1 MSTILIMVLQL
12 DRQTLTVVAYTDII
26 FTEQISTDKQ
36 GGIKN
41 VKLIIN
47 VSGILFLNLFFFH
60 SYDG

>member
-26 FTEQISTDKQ
+26 FTEQISSDKQ

-41 VKLIIN
+41 VKLILN